1 MLILCD
7 VDGVL
12 CDFAGFVSG
21 KLKRDIVKQRP
32 APYVLEQLYSVTFDD
47 IKQVVKSSLLTPRAW
62 ALMPDMPFVD
72 GMLWLLSQAVKRGHR
87 AFVISNMDA
96 LSRYLDSDEE
106 VLSLMYAS
114 HSGRAW
120 WLKQKRDND
129 RRLYRARVEWAFD
142 IDRFRF
148 ANENTILIDD
158 NEDNVVRFVRE
169 GGHAILVPAP
179 WNSLWKE
186 FEKRQA
192 YMVVKRRLTEILDA
206 HEERCGAVLEQDKV
220 DQCSVPVEGGV

>member
-1 MLILCD
+1 
-7 VDGVL
+7 
-12 CDFAGFVSG
+12 
-21 KLKRDIVKQRP
+21 
-32 APYVLEQLYSVTFDD
+32 
-47 IKQVVKSSLLTPRAW
+47 
-62 ALMPDMPFVD
+62 
-72 GMLWLLSQAVKRGHR
+72 
-87 AFVISNMDA
+87 

-192 YMVVKRRLTEILDA
+192 YMVVKRGLREILDA